1 VGKVNPMN
9 LKKSDKMIAI
19 AGVVILIIAAIG
31 IIMYASNEPEDE
43 VPTKT
48 EKQYPF
54 TVNWVIKEEEELSSN
69 SMKIKEPLLKRLS
82 GDGSKEQTVEIS
94 SFNLKSIKF
103 FIEYTDTIMKG
114 KILKF
119 LSFIGPDTITMTVF
133 DEYDNKIDSKNI
145 IGSGNATIMYQDN
158 QPITIGIIQAKDEAD
173 AWQKLDEN
181 LSMDNMM
188 ETYKIKVTIDQKETL
203 LFRPLARLAELLIQD
218 TFNLK
223 VTCEY
228 YVYDLV
234 PPEETPEEPP
244 TETNIGQYYS
254 PITWISTNYIG
265 FH

>member
-1 VGKVNPMN
+1 MGKVNPMN

-43 VPTKT
+43 VPTQN
-48 EKQYPF
+48 EQQYPF
-54 TVNWVIKEEEELSSN
+54 TVNWVIKEEEELMSN
-69 SMKIKEPLLKRLS
+69 GMKIKEPLLKRLS

-94 SFNLKSIKF
+94 SYNLKSIKF

-133 DEYDNKIDSKNI
+133 DENDNKINSVKI
-145 IGSGNATIMYQDN
+145 TGSGNATIIYQDN
-158 QPITIGIIQAKDEAD
+158 QPITIGIIQAKDEAE

-181 LSMDNMM
+181 LSMDEMM
-188 ETYKIKVTIDQKETL
+188 EKYKIKVTIDQKETL
-203 LFRPLARLAELLIQD
+203 LLRPLARIAELLLQD
-218 TFNLK
+218 TFKLK
-223 VTCEY
+223 VTSEY
-228 YVYDLV
+228 YEYDMA
-234 PPEETPEEPP
+234 PQEPPEEPP